1 MIINVSFTPIIS
13 RLITDMKLFI
23 LLRKVFKSL
32 LVRVKIYY
40 ITDINIISY
49 INSVNYRTKYV
60 VLVIKQWIVKYAID
74 AVLDRIKFYFYSV
87 KGLLK

>member
-1 MIINVSFTPIIS
+1 MIINASFTPIIS
-13 RLITDMKLFI
+13 HVITDMKLFI

-74 AVLDRIKFYFYSV
+74 AVLDRIMSYFYSV

>member
-1 MIINVSFTPIIS
+1 MTKMIINVSFTPIIS
-13 RLITDMKLFI
+13 HVITDMKLFI

-60 VLVIKQWIVKYAID
+60 VLVIKQ
-74 AVLDRIKFYFYSV
+74 
-87 KGLLK
+87 